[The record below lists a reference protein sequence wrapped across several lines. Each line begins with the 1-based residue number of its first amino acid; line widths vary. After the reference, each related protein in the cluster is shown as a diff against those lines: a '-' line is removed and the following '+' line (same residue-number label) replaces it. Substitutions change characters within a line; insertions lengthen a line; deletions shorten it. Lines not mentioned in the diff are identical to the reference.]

1 MSYKKSSTIKS
12 DSPGSDLKGSVVTK
26 DMMMR
31 AIETRAA
38 SEEFYEIEPVEVL
51 DVWIDEGNSDFPIDS
66 DKEKD
71 YTLTG
76 SILGRYIYSEQG
88 IAKSKCSNFRPL
100 NPNINMTPVR
110 GEVVLGFEFLGQRYY
125 TTTLNIFGSPNQNI
139 KKN

>member
-51 DVWIDEGNSDFPIDS
+51 DCFDP
-66 DKEKD
+66 
-71 YTLTG
+71 
-76 SILGRYIYSEQG
+76 
-88 IAKSKCSNFRPL
+88 
-100 NPNINMTPVR
+100 
-110 GEVVLGFEFLGQRYY
+110 EVL
-125 TTTLNIFGSPNQNI
+125 
-139 KKN
+139 